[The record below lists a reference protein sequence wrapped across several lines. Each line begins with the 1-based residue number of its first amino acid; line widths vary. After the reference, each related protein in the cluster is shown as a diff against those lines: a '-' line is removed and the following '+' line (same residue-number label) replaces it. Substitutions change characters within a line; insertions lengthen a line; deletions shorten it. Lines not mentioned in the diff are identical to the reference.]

1 MNIAVCVKQ
10 VPDTADLRIDP
21 ETNTLIR
28 EGVDAVLNP
37 LDDFPLE
44 AALRLREA
52 SGGTVTA
59 FTMGPPAAE
68 AVLRTAIAMGADD
81 GVLLSDRAFAGAD
94 TWSTSLTLAAGLRHA
109 GPFDVVLCGKQA
121 TDGDTAQVG
130 PGIAAHLDWPQV
142 TYVLRLGVGEGGRLR
157 VRRMLE
163 SGYAELLVA
172 TPVVLTV
179 LKEANEPRLPTLA
192 GRIRAVGREITTLG
206 AADLGLAPSEVG
218 LEGSPTRVDRIAVPE
233 SSRSHVRIEGAP
245 AECARQ
251 LMEALEWGTTQP

>member
-1 MNIAVCVKQ
+1 MNVAVCIKQ
-10 VPDTADLRIDP
+10 VPDTTELHIDP

-37 LDDFPLE
+37 LDEFPLE

-52 SGGTVTA
+52 VGGRVTA
-59 FTMGPPAAE
+59 VTMGPPAAAE
-68 AVLRTAIAMGADD
+68 VLRTAVALGADRA
-81 GVLLSDRAFAGAD
+81 VLLSDRAFAGAD
-94 TWSTSLTLAAGLRHA
+94 TWSTSLTLAAGLRRA

-142 TYVLRLGVGEGGRLR
+142 TYVTRLSSESDGRLR

-163 SGYAELLVA
+163 AGHADYRVSP
-172 TPVVLTV
+172 PVVLTV

-192 GRIRAVGREITTLG
+192 GRIRALRLEVEVFG
-206 AADLGLAPSEVG
+206 AADLGLAASEVG

-233 SSRSHVRIEGAP
+233 SARTHVRIEGDP
-245 AECARQ
+245 VDCARR
-251 LMEALEWGTTQP
+251 LMEVLQCRLTS